1 MGALE
6 EVKNKINS
14 DNYEIQDIPILLKA
28 LEEIIDSDDEIKGDL
43 KGIPPVRVL
52 ISIKGVINVFF
63 EVKDGKFASGE
74 KKIANPDI
82 TIAMDEDVAKKIVS
96 GDEDTASAYINKKI
110 AITGDLS
117 KAISIRSVLEQAAEV
132 LGLDIAG

>member
-1 MGALE
+1 MALE
-6 EVKNKINS
+6 EVKNKINN
-14 DNYEIQDIPILLKA
+14 DDYQIQDIPLLLKA
-28 LEEIIDSDDEIKGDL
+28 LEEIIDSEDNEIKNDL

-63 EVKDGKFASGE
+63 EVKDGKFTSGE
-74 KKIANPDI
+74 KKISNPDI
-82 TIAMDEDVAKKIVS
+82 TIAMDEDIAKKIVA

-110 AITGDLS
+110 KISGDLS
-117 KAISIRSVLEQAAEV
+117 KAITIRSVLEQAAEV